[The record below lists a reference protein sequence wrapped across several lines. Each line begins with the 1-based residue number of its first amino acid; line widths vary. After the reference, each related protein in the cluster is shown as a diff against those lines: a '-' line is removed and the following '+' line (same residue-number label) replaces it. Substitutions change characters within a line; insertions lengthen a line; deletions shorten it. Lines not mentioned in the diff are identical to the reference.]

1 MSTGGSSRGSSNPKY
16 PGLTKTKMG
25 SLWQEI
31 KLGIGVLWKVSRGIV
46 TYRDKYAAFRN
57 KWGPRPP
64 RSDKDWLQFWQEF
77 VSLEDDLSSLS
88 TELLDAHNVM
98 RLATDEGMEI
108 VRLNGID
115 DGEIVVDPIAY
126 QERSL
131 LRVKQIVDNR
141 NE

>member
-46 TYRDKYAAFRN
+46 TYRDKYATFRN

-77 VSLEDDLSSLS
+77 VSLEDALSNSS
-88 TELLDAHNVM
+88 TGLLDAYNEM
-98 RLATDEGMEI
+98 RIAADEGIDVVKM
-108 VRLNGID
+108 NGFD
-115 DGEIVVDPIAY
+115 DEGALADPLAF

-131 LRVKQIVDNR
+131 SRVREILKILN
-141 NE
+141 